1 MYAPNTGA
9 PKYIK
14 QILTH
19 IKEEID
25 KNSIIIGDFNTPLTS
40 MDRTSRQKIN
50 KATMVLKNTIDQL
63 DLTNI
68 YRTFHPK
75 IAEYKFFSSELGTI
89 SRIDHMLGHKTSL
102 NKFKKIE
109 IISRIFSD
117 HSCRKLE
124 INHKKKNGKCMNTWR
139 LNNML

>member
-68 YRTFHPK
+68 YRTFIQK
-75 IAEYKFFSSELGTI
+75 
-89 SRIDHMLGHKTSL
+89 
-102 NKFKKIE
+102 
-109 IISRIFSD
+109 
-117 HSCRKLE
+117 
-124 INHKKKNGKCMNTWR
+124 
-139 LNNML
+139 